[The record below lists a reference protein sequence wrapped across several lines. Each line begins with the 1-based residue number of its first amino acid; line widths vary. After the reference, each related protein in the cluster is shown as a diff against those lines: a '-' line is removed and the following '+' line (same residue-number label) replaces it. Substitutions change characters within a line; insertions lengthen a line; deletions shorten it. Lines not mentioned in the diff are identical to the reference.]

1 MSSSPDVLGAV
12 GRAAQPLGHLLF
24 QVESPEDLALRL
36 RDLQPAVVVL
46 DADAHGCEDCQAIGD
61 AFESVEGQLRPQVL
75 LVGGDDDARR
85 ERLVELARADVLI
98 DRPID
103 QLEVTVEIRTLVRV
117 RRLNAEAVRDR
128 DLLEHLL
135 ELTTFADGYTTT
147 DAVLESL
154 AQRVASWLGFPHVVV
169 TLGGERTPRIV
180 ASAHAEGSHGRG
192 RSLVERRHHELQSR
206 RELLM
211 VGEADGVMMGEDPTA
226 LPYVGIPLVAQDGDV
241 VGALHAWGGGRLPS
255 EAHRR
260 VLQVAA
266 SRIGT
271 EIRLHDQ
278 QRRLEEMVETRTADL
293 TALLERLRG
302 KNNQL
307 VEASRETIMRL
318 ARAAEYRDGDTGE
331 HVDRMSSYSQVVAR
345 RMGMSPDEIALIKLA
360 APMHDVGKIG
370 IPDAILLKNGKL
382 TPEEYEVMKQ
392 HPLIGARILSGS
404 HSQLLR
410 MAEQIAAT
418 HHEKWDGSGY
428 PLGLAGNE
436 IPLAGRIVALA
447 DVFDA
452 LTSPRVYKDA
462 WSIDESVAYVRGLS
476 GTHFDPR
483 VVDAFMACLDELL
496 EIRAS
501 YVGKEPEPLAPAEV
515 MRVGTTTGEAAA

>member
-1 MSSSPDVLGAV
+1 MSSSPDVLQAV

-24 QVESPEDLALRL
+24 QVESPEDLRL
-36 RDLQPAVVVL
+36 RIRDLGPDVVVL
-46 DADAHGCEDCQAIGD
+46 DADATGCADCD
-61 AFESVEGQLRPQVL
+61 AVAAALDGAESPAARPQVL
-75 LVGGDDDARR
+75 LVGGADAEHR
-85 ERLVELARADVLI
+85 ERLVNRAGADVLI
-98 DRPID
+98 DRPLD

-117 RRLNAEAVRDR
+117 RRLNAEALRDR
-128 DLLEHLL
+128 DLLNHLL
-135 ELTTFADGYTTT
+135 ELTTFT
-147 DAVLESL
+147 DSYGSIEEVLASL
-154 AQRVASWLGFPHVVV
+154 AKRVGGWLGYPHVVV
-169 TLGGERTPRIV
+169 TLGSARAPRV
-180 ASAHAEGSHGRG
+180 AASAHAEGSHGRG
-192 RSLVERRHHELQSR
+192 RSMVERRHHEVLSR
-206 RELLM
+206 AGTLM
-211 VGEADGVMMGEDPTA
+211 VSEADGVLMGEDPTA
-226 LPYVGIPLVAQDGDV
+226 LPYVGVPLLAQDGAI
-241 VGALHAWGGGRLPS
+241 VGALHAWGGARLPA
-255 EAHRR
+255 EAHQR

-271 EIRLHDQ
+271 EIQLHDQ

-302 KNNQL
+302 VNNQL

-331 HVDRMSSYSQVVAR
+331 HVDRMSSYCQVIAR
-345 RMGMSPDEIALIKLA
+345 RMGMRPDDVALIKLA

-370 IPDAILLKNGKL
+370 IPDSILLKNGKL

-428 PLGLAGNE
+428 PLGLAGNA

-476 GTHFDPR
+476 GSHFDPR

-496 EIRAS
+496 EIRS
-501 YVGKEPEPLAPAEV
+501 GYVGRDPEPLTPTGV
-515 MRVGTTTGEAAA
+515 LRVTSPGEAAA

>member
-1 MSSSPDVLGAV
+1 M
-12 GRAAQPLGHLLF
+12 
-24 QVESPEDLALRL
+24 
-36 RDLQPAVVVL
+36 
-46 DADAHGCEDCQAIGD
+46 
-61 AFESVEGQLRPQVL
+61 
-75 LVGGDDDARR
+75 
-85 ERLVELARADVLI
+85 
-98 DRPID
+98 
-103 QLEVTVEIRTLVRV
+103 
-117 RRLNAEAVRDR
+117 
-128 DLLEHLL
+128 
-135 ELTTFADGYTTT
+135 
-147 DAVLESL
+147 
-154 AQRVASWLGFPHVVV
+154 
-169 TLGGERTPRIV
+169 
-180 ASAHAEGSHGRG
+180 
-192 RSLVERRHHELQSR
+192 VERRHHELLGRSDI
-206 RELLM
+206 LM
-211 VGEADGVMMGEDPTA
+211 VDAADGVLMGEDPTA
-226 LPYVGIPLVAQDGDV
+226 LPYVGVPLLAQDGDV
-241 VGALHAWGGGRLPS
+241 VGALHAWGGARLPT

-266 SRIGT
+266 TRIGT

-302 KNNQL
+302 VNNQL

-331 HVDRMSSYSQVVAR
+331 HVDRMSSYCQVIAR
-345 RMGMSPDEIALIKLA
+345 RMGMSADEIALIKLA

-404 HSQLLR
+404 NSQLLR

-428 PLGLAGNE
+428 PLGLGGNE

-476 GTHFDPR
+476 GSHFDPR
-483 VVDAFMACLDELL
+483 VVEAFMACLDELL
-496 EIRAS
+496 DIRAG
-501 YVGKEPEPLAPAEV
+501 YVGRESEPLSAAEV
-515 MRVGTTTGEAAA
+515 LRVTSPGEAAA